1 MQRIAKPRVHKHTV
15 LNKPRGV
22 GVRAPLLL
30 ISGEWLAAAGFSIGA
45 KYTAVSEEP
54 GRLVLTVYQ
63 PVPQA
68 ASDRRRN

>member
-1 MQRIAKPRVHKHTV
+1 V
-15 LNKPRGV
+15 LNKPRGA

-30 ISGEWLAAAGFSIGA
+30 ISGEWIAAAGFSIGA

-63 PVPQA
+63 PA
-68 ASDRRRN
+68 AQPSSDRRRS